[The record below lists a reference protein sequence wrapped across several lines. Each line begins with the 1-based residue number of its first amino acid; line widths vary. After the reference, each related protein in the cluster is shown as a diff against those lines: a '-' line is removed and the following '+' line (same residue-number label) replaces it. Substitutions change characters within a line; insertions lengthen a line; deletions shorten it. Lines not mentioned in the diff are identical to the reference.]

1 MGIIDNNFET
11 LNMIYLT
18 KHFHHYLFIDHL
30 FLILIDVFLYLC
42 FSGWSVWKHILEIF

>member
-30 FLILIDVFLYLC
+30 FLILIKNFYTYAFLAGLY
-42 FSGWSVWKHILEIF
+42 GNIY